1 MQRVLALT
9 GGVGGAKLAL
19 GLGDLPA
26 EVELHLLVNTGDD
39 FNHLG
44 LHISPDIDTL
54 LYTLADIAN
63 VAQGWGLEGESFH
76 ALEALERLGGETW
89 FRLGDKDLATH
100 LWRSQRLAGGDTLA
114 AVTAELAR
122 RLGVVARVYPMTDD
136 SVRTTVHCAAGSLPF
151 QHYFVRERCEPAV
164 SGFSYSGVEEARPNG
179 EVMSLLADEYF
190 SRVIICPSNPFVSI
204 DPILQVPGLWPALRD
219 AEAPVTLVSPIV
231 AGRALKGPT
240 AKMMSELGVPITA
253 AGVAEHYQRRYP
265 GLLTHFVLDASDA
278 KLSAEIAALGVQVV
292 TAETVMHNREDK
304 RRLARTLVHLEHS

>member
-19 GLGDLPA
+19 GLADLPA

-54 LYTLADIAN
+54 LYTLAGIAN
-63 VAQGWGLEGESFH
+63 AAQGWGLEGESFH
-76 ALEALERLGGETW
+76 ALEALGRLGGETW
-89 FRLGDKDLATH
+89 FRLGDRDLATH

-114 AVTAELAR
+114 AVTTELAR
-122 RLGVVARVYPMTDD
+122 RLGVVPRVYPMTDD
-136 SVRTTVHCAAGSLPF
+136 SVRTTVHCAARSLPF

-164 SGFSYSGVEEARPNG
+164 SGFSYSGIEEARPNA
-179 EVMSLLADEYF
+179 EVMSLLADGYF

-204 DPILQVPGLWPALRD
+204 DPILQVPGLWSALRD
-219 AEAPVTLVSPIV
+219 TEAPVTLVSPIV

-240 AKMMSELGVPITA
+240 AKMMSELGVPTTA
-253 AGVAEHYQRRYP
+253 AGVAAHYQRGYP
-265 GLLTHFVLDASDA
+265 GLLTHFVLDSSDA
-278 KLSAEIAALGVQVV
+278 KLSAEIAAQGVQVV

-304 RRLARTLVHLEHS
+304 RRLARALVQLEHS